1 MHESS
6 ASQFFKTITGILSRT
21 DFFDKSRF
29 NYDLFNQLGSYRNII
44 QFQIS
49 SRREN
54 R

>member
-1 MHESS
+1 MYESS
-6 ASQFFKTITGILSRT
+6 ASQFFKTVTGVLSRT
-21 DFFDKSRF
+21 DVFDKSRF
-29 NYDLFNQLGSYRNII
+29 NYDLFNQLRSYRNII